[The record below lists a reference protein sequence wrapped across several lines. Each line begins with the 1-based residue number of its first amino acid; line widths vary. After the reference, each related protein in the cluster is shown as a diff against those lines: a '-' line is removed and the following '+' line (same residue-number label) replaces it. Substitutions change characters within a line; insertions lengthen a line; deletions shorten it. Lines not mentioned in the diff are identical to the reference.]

1 MKLIPLSVTDRFYH
15 KASHKVTLDYTD
27 LVALGANAT
36 GTIQLFP
43 ESGATFPAGTI
54 VRFCGGRLKTAF
66 DFSDAS
72 VNSLLVEIGD
82 GGSTAR
88 LLAQTQLAVDGTEI
102 LNFTSALAYAYP
114 VADTLDALFTAAG
127 GGSPTLA
134 EATAG
139 ELDLF
144 FEITPQAPLAVVT

>member
-1 MKLIPLSVTDRFYH
+1 MKLIPLSHTDALFH
-15 KASHKVTLDYTD
+15 QATHKVTLDYTD

-36 GTIQLFP
+36 GTIALFP
-43 ESGATFPAGTI
+43 TSGTFPAGTV
-54 VRFCGGRLKTAF
+54 VRFAGGRLTTAF

-72 VNSLLVEIGD
+72 INSLLIEIGD
-82 GGSTAR
+82 GGDTDR

-102 LNFTSALAYAYP
+102 LNFTSTLAYAYP

-127 GGSPTLA
+127 GGTPTLA

-139 ELDLF
+139 ALELF
-144 FEITPQAPLAVVT
+144 FHVRFQRDLAVVT